1 MGFAAFT
8 EKPTLI
14 DSEINELRKH
24 RNKGIL
30 MKDNIVVFKKKQ
42 EFKPETEKTWGSI
55 KGQVYH
61 RLMSAGLPQSLADE
75 FLEEFRPTFEEM
87 IFPSFDISLTLPDD
101 ECLQEEFM
109 DMAKLIEE
117 NMNNYSSKVI
127 GMVAHKDLI
136 IFLQQKKIS
145 GEL

>member
-1 MGFAAFT
+1 
-8 EKPTLI
+8 
-14 DSEINELRKH
+14 
-24 RNKGIL
+24 
-30 MKDNIVVFKKKQ
+30 MKDNIVAFKKKQ
-42 EFKPETEKTWGSI
+42 AFNPNTEKTWGSV
-55 KGQVYH
+55 KGWVYQ
-61 RLMSAGLPQSLADE
+61 RLLPAGLPQSLADE